1 MERWIKPF
9 YIISL
14 WIIKKLPIRKT
25 GDRVGR
31 TQERLKALGYGE
43 KRVTLEEHYAKSL
56 AAAMAVLFWGLGV
69 VLLIQAASEA
79 DGGEKFW
86 SVRRPSYGQGDQETE
101 LVAYVEGE
109 TGEAQMS
116 LKISERRYTEKEVQ
130 RMFAQIMEDMDRRIL
145 GQNETL
151 DEVRSDLTLPT
162 AMYDGTVALE
172 WVMEPPD
179 VLNDQGQIEK
189 EVSEEGEVVELTALM
204 RYGNQEAEYSCYAH
218 IYPPVKTPRER
229 LEAELLNEVSKADEK
244 SIHEDTLS
252 LPRQVD
258 GRSVS
263 WASQEGGEGIVL
275 IMLVPAAALAVF
287 WQRDKRLEKL
297 EQQRKNQLIL
307 DYPDLLFK
315 LTMLLGAGMTIKG
328 AFVKIASEY
337 SERRS
342 RQPRYVYEE
351 MLVTCR
357 EMRSGTG
364 EAQAY
369 ENFGRR
375 CGELRYIKLGAIL
388 SQNLKKGSRGLGQL
402 LEGEAQAG
410 MEERRNAARKLGEE
424 AGTKL
429 LLPMMLMLV
438 VVLVILI
445 IPAMMAF

>member
-1 MERWIKPF
+1 M
-9 YIISL
+9 
-14 WIIKKLPIRKT
+14 
-25 GDRVGR
+25 
-31 TQERLKALGYGE
+31 
-43 KRVTLEEHYAKSL
+43 
-56 AAAMAVLFWGLGV
+56 
-69 VLLIQAASEA
+69 
-79 DGGEKFW
+79 
-86 SVRRPSYGQGDQETE
+86 
-101 LVAYVEGE
+101 
-109 TGEAQMS
+109 
-116 LKISERRYTEKEVQ
+116 
-130 RMFAQIMEDMDRRIL
+130 
-145 GQNETL
+145 
-151 DEVRSDLTLPT
+151 
-162 AMYDGTVALE
+162 
-172 WVMEPPD
+172 
-179 VLNDQGQIEK
+179 
-189 EVSEEGEVVELTALM
+189 VELTALM

-342 RQPRYVYEE
+342 RQARYVYEE

-357 EMRSGTG
+357 AVSYTHLDVYKRQSM
-364 EAQAY
+364 
-369 ENFGRR
+369 
-375 CGELRYIKLGAIL
+375 RYIRAPGKSIL
-388 SQNLKKGSRGLGQL
+388 WWTAMRTDS
-402 LEGEAQAG
+402 
-410 MEERRNAARKLGEE
+410 
-424 AGTKL
+424 
-429 LLPMMLMLV
+429 
-438 VVLVILI
+438 I
-445 IPAMMAF
+445 ITRSLRMPLWTM